1 MQCHKKYIF
10 VIMTNYCVNYIL
22 WFKKEGFIFQGRS
35 HIFKIHARSMSVE
48 KDIRYELLARLC
60 PNSTG
65 IIYIHRALNDVIFTD
80 T

>member
-1 MQCHKKYIF
+1 
-10 VIMTNYCVNYIL
+10 
-22 WFKKEGFIFQGRS
+22 
-35 HIFKIHARSMSVE
+35 MSVE